1 MVLLSLSASH
11 RDLDLDVLEQ
21 LSSGSRSV
29 ATSVVADSPD
39 ITGCVVLATCN
50 RFEVYLDAAVPADD
64 DAAVRRAVDEV
75 CGVVARSSGLEARA
89 VTSSLQPAVGAA
101 VATHL
106 FSVAAGLDS
115 MVVGEREVSGQV
127 RRALQT
133 ARAGGTTSSALERL
147 FQHASRASR
156 AVGSRTALGGTGRS
170 VVGVALDLVAEQ
182 LDLASSSV
190 LLIGTGSYA
199 GASLTALRARG
210 VTDVSVY
217 SPSGRAAAF
226 AADRGLQAVPA
237 GGLEHAL
244 AHADLVVSCSGALGP
259 VVDARVVA
267 DARQRSAAHD
277 GVARPTVLVDL
288 ALTHDVDPAVRS
300 VPGVRLVDLVTVQQ
314 HAPHALA
321 DEVMAGRKI
330 VDEHAAAFEATLAE
344 QQLVPAVVALRR
356 HVGQALEAEV
366 GRARAGLE
374 PDVADRVER
383 SLRRFAA
390 SVLHT
395 PAVRAREH
403 ARLGRHDA
411 YREGLEAVFGLHVE
425 APKPADDDA

>member
-1 MVLLSLSASH
+1 M
-11 RDLDLDVLEQ
+11 LEQ

-29 ATSVVADSPD
+29 ATTVVADSPD

-50 RFEVYLDAAVPADD
+50 RFEVYVDAAVPADD

-75 CGVVARSSGLEARA
+75 CAVVSQGSGLAADA
-89 VTSSLQPAVGAA
+89 VAGSLQPAVGAA

-127 RRALQT
+127 RRALQS

-170 VVGVALDLVAEQ
+170 VVGVALDLVAEWV
-182 LDLASSSV
+182 DLPAASV

-199 GASLTALRARG
+199 GASLTALRSRG
-210 VTDVSVY
+210 VTDVAVF
-217 SPSGRAAAF
+217 SPSGRAEAF
-226 AADRGLQAVPA
+226 AADRGLSPVPA
-237 GGLEHAL
+237 EGLEHAL
-244 AHADLVVSCSGALGP
+244 AHADVVVSCSGALGP
-259 VVDARVVA
+259 VVDARTVA
-267 DARQRSAAHD
+267 AARERSTSHD
-277 GVARPTVLVDL
+277 GTPRPTVLVDL

-300 VPGVRLVDLVTVQQ
+300 VPGVRLVDLLTVQQ
-314 HAPHALA
+314 HAPRALA

-356 HVGQALEAEV
+356 HVGAALEVEV
-366 GRARAGLE
+366 ARARAGLE
-374 PDVADRVER
+374 PEAAERVER

-411 YREGLEAVFGLHVE
+411 YRDGLEAVFGLHVD
-425 APKPADDDA
+425 APDDGGSPD